1 MAREGQTGC
10 EASHAQR
17 REMEPWRLKHGNSC
31 DSRRSAGDFFPRCGR
46 GSFMVSAP

>member
-17 REMEPWRLKHGNSC
+17 REMEPWRLKHGNSF
-31 DSRRSAGDFFPRCGR
+31 DSHRITQRGRLFPAVLPEA
-46 GSFMVSAP
+46 SW